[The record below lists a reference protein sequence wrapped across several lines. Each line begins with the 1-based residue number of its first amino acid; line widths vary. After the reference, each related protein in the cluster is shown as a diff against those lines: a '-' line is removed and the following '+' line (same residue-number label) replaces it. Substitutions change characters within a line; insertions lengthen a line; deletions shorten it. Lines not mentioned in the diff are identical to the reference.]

1 MRIRKQVDLAR
12 KRLKQGINS
21 VFSEYNMAIWQRK
34 LRGRFLMGK
43 STNGVV
49 IVAAEDILTLG
60 HL

>member
-1 MRIRKQVDLAR
+1 
-12 KRLKQGINS
+12 
-21 VFSEYNMAIWQRK
+21 MAIWQRK